1 MPSPLALFAAC
12 AGALG
17 TFDDLP
23 RSRSWGSR
31 RSYGESLAQA
41 RARRSM
47 ERAARRAKK
56 ARRRAVRAARR
67 IQRSHR

>member
-1 MPSPLALFAAC
+1 MPSPLALLAAY
-12 AGALG
+12 AGALDA
-17 TFDDLP
+17 FNAPP

-41 RARRSM
+41 RARRAV

-56 ARRRAVRAARR
+56 ARRRAVQAARR
-67 IQRSHR
+67 VQRSHR